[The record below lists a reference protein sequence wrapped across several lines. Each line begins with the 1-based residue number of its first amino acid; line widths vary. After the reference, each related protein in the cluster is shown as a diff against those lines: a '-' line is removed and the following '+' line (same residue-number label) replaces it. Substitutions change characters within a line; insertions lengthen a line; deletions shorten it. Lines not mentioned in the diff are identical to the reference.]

1 LQQSDYLTQFLDVA
15 IQDLSKPASSISKE
29 KVQALLDVVIRSS
42 HHDAQTDNIRD
53 SIKVQLDGMSL
64 FEKLLK
70 INSVTGMDMNRY
82 MNEARA
88 GSLFGNEFS
97 KDKDKTS
104 VNKQLPLLGKSPD
117 YRFHLLDLIL

>member
-1 LQQSDYLTQFLDVA
+1 MQQSDYLTQFLDVA

-29 KVQALLDVVIRSS
+29 KVQGLLDVVIRSS

-97 KDKDKTS
+97 KDKDKNS

-117 YRFHLLDLIL
+117 